1 MNVVLSRVDERL
13 IHGQVMTSWVKK
25 LNINKIILVDDII
38 AKDDFMREVLTLA
51 APNGVT
57 VMVLSTDSTYHLL
70 QADSSS
76 DRTMLLFKELKYALE
91 LTRQGFS
98 MQRLNIGNI
107 GSAPNRKSITNQVY
121 ISQDEKEIIK
131 QLIAHNVFVFIQK
144 MPTDTEIDVAK
155 KI

>member
-13 IHGQVMTSWVKK
+13 IHGQVMTSWVKRF
-25 LNINKIILVDDII
+25 NVNKIILVDDVI
-38 AKDDFMREVLTLA
+38 ANDDFMREVLTLA

-57 VMVLSTDSTYHLL
+57 VLVLTAEGTFNLL
-70 QADSSS
+70 QSDTST
-76 DRTMLLFKELKYALE
+76 DRTMLLFKELKYVLK
-91 LTRQGFS
+91 LVYQGYS
-98 MQRLNIGNI
+98 IERLNIGNI

-121 ISQDEKEIIK
+121 ISQEEKEIVRE
-131 QLIAHNVFVFIQK
+131 LISKNTYVFIQK